1 MSEHFYKFVTVCVQ
15 TLVLHV
21 SEVVV
26 AMKQVQPIEALSCFF
41 QGYVGLCFEVCC
53 TDGTCCLCVVCAYTG
68 ASSEQLIAEYRD

>member
-26 AMKQVQPIEALSCFF
+26 AMKQVQPIEALSC
-41 QGYVGLCFEVCC
+41 L
-53 TDGTCCLCVVCAYTG
+53 L
-68 ASSEQLIAEYRD
+68 